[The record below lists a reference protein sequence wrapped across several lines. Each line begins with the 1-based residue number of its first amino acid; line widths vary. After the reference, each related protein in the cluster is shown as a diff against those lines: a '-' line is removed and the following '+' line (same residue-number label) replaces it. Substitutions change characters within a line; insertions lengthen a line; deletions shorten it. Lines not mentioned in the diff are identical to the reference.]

1 MMIAVFNNLP
11 ELILGLTW
19 TGVVFSLGRRFQRW
33 QSNRYSV

>member
-19 TGVVFSLGRRFQRW
+19 TIAVFSIGKRYGRWRATR
-33 QSNRYSV
+33 

>member
-19 TGVVFSLGRRFQRW
+19 TVTVFHLGRRYQRW
-33 QSNRYSV
+33 RS